1 MNFEVNTDFAGIEAS
16 IHADVEEARHI
27 LAMQI
32 LVDCNYFCK
41 QDQSGLIASSISESE
56 LERGELIWDT
66 VYAVMQYYLGAA
78 SHEKNSNATKMWCE
92 KAYAVFGKDWNTL
105 LQKLFEMNT
114 SQRSALKGQLQ
125 SELKRLE
132 NQYKGGE

>member
-1 MNFEVNTDFAGIEAS
+1 MIFEVNTDFAGIEAD
-16 IHADVEEARHI
+16 IQADVEEVRHI

-41 QDQSGLIASSISESE
+41 QDHSGLIASSISKSE

-66 VYAVMQYYLGAA
+66 AYAAMQYYLGTA
-78 SHEKNSNATKMWCE
+78 SHDVNPNATKMWCA
-92 KAYAVFGKDWNTL
+92 KAYAVFGADWNTL
-105 LQKLFEMNT
+105 LQKLFEMNA

-132 NQYKGGE
+132 DQYKGEG